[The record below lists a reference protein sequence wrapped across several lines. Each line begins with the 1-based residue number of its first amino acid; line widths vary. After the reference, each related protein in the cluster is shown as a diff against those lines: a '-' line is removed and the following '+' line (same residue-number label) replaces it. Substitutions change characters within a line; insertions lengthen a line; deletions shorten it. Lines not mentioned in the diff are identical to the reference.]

1 VKNICRKALLLPP
14 LLKTQRRREEEK
26 EGKEEDT
33 IEDGEKRG
41 MSSRREMLFIDAL
54 SSPSARIHLGLL
66 SSHSFF
72 VQYVG
77 R

>member
-41 MSSRREMLFIDAL
+41 MSSREKNVIYRRFIVSIRAYSSRPSLF
-54 SSPSARIHLGLL
+54 S
-66 SSHSFF
+66 
-72 VQYVG
+72 
-77 R
+77 